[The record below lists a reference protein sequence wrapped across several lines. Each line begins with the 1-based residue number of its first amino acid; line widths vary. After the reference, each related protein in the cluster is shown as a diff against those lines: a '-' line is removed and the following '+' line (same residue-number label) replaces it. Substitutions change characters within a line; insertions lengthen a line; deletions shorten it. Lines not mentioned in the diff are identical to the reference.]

1 MPASIRDRGS
11 DLEQRVRGARRRLG
25 ETIIAAARLTPGHDM
40 VWGQF
45 ADAPARASQTGIYG
59 TSAAV
64 TMLAARGRDLTATVS
79 LLPGIT
85 DSPAAVFDA
94 SDLFITHK
102 ASAVVEA
109 LVAVDHPD
117 VRSTTACLRLSSGI
131 VDGQGWGHHVVP
143 GEPEAPS
150 VLATARA
157 LTALSAIDRM
167 DPEILEGPAAWLRSR
182 ILDDGPLGTV
192 ELAFAVIA
200 LARLQRAGI
209 GASRADALQRGAHAL
224 HDWLRQVHAG
234 PILYEQIHYWVPKP
248 GEQRN
253 HYMTFPV
260 QVVVGI
266 ALVLSGSA
274 GRSQSLLRD
283 LANSL
288 CHAVEADGGLRSTLT
303 ERIGMV
309 DASLVDQFF
318 LEYLAAQP
326 ASTHRRRAL
335 GRLARARWLHRAL
348 VFLVLVVVAFWSWY
362 VAAGDSRPLSAA
374 SIANIAFALVTGI
387 LGSMAYSRW
396 DRR

>member
-1 MPASIRDRGS
+1 
-11 DLEQRVRGARRRLG
+11 
-25 ETIIAAARLTPGHDM
+25 M

-45 ADAPARASQTGIYG
+45 ADAPARTSQTGIYG

-64 TMLAARGRDLTATVS
+64 TMLAARGRDLASTVS
-79 LLPGIT
+79 LLPGVT
-85 DSPAAVFDA
+85 DAPTDVFDA

-109 LVAVDHPD
+109 LVAVGHPEALT
-117 VRSTTACLRLSSGI
+117 TTACSQLLSGI

-157 LTALSAIDRM
+157 LAALSAVDGMDR
-167 DPEILEGPAAWLRSR
+167 EALEGPAAWLGSR

-192 ELAFAVIA
+192 ELAFAVTA
-200 LARLQRAGI
+200 LARLQRTGSAVNH
-209 GASRADALQRGAHAL
+209 ADAVRRGAEVL
-224 HDWLRQVHAG
+224 HDWLRQRHAS

-260 QVVVGI
+260 QVVVGT

-274 GRSQSLLRD
+274 RRSDALLRD
-283 LANSL
+283 LAEYL

-309 DASLVDQFF
+309 DASVVDRFF

-326 ASTHRRRAL
+326 ASSQRRRAL

-374 SIANIAFALVTGI
+374 SVANIAFALVTGI